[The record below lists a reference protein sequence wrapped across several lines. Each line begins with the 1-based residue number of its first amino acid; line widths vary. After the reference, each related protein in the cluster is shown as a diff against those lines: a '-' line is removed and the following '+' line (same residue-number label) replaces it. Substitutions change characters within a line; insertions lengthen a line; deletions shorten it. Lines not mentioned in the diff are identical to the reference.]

1 MAFSETTG
9 RRTLDDEAKVRAARS
24 AELAAV
30 SAKEK
35 AQIAKWDINIAVF
48 LFAVL
53 IIVVILLFEGFG
65 VEVVGPIAAV
75 GLGLFWLAGWRRGKQ
90 LYRHFLNEEL
100 LRLQRQEEQDIL
112 REVLKAQRESKP

>member
-1 MAFSETTG
+1 MAFSETNG
-9 RRTLDDEAKVRAARS
+9 RRALDDEAKVRAARDV
-24 AELAAV
+24 ELAAV
-30 SAKEK
+30 SAKER
-35 AQIAKWDINIAVF
+35 AQIARWDINIAVF

-65 VEVVGPIAAV
+65 VEIVGPIAAV

-112 REVLKAQRESKP
+112 REVLKAQRESKS

>member
-1 MAFSETTG
+1 MAFSATNGE
-9 RRTLDDEAKVRAARS
+9 RTLDNEAKVRAARS
-24 AELAAV
+24 AELAAG
-30 SAKEK
+30 SAKER
-35 AQIAKWDINIAVF
+35 AQIAKWGINITVF
-48 LFAVL
+48 LFGVL

-100 LRLQRQEEQDIL
+100 SKLQRQEEQDIL
-112 REVLKAQRESKP
+112 QQVLKALRENKK